1 MLRVGFIG
9 LGKMGK
15 LMAEHL
21 LRAGFPLT
29 VHNRSRRVVD
39 ELAEAGA
46 TPAVNPAEVAAQ
58 SDAILT
64 CLPDV
69 PAVEEVFLGRSGIF
83 EACRDGHLLIDHS
96 TVGPD
101 TSRTL
106 YERAQA
112 ANADFLDAPVS
123 GGPAGAQAASLTIMA
138 GGDTAAFQLALPL
151 FETLGKNIH
160 HVGPSGSGTII
171 KLANQLLVAIYTL
184 AAAEAVT
191 LTAKAGAD
199 PQTALE
205 VLGTSFGSSAMLNR
219 HGPLFL
225 ERRFDPGTPVELIL
239 KDLRLIGTLAEESG
253 VRLLMGNLAR
263 NLFGEASMMGLGDR
277 DMSVLIQPL
286 ERLAGMEL
294 GGR

>member
-1 MLRVGFIG
+1 MVR
-9 LGKMGK
+9 
-15 LMAEHL
+15 
-21 LRAGFPLT
+21 
-29 VHNRSRRVVD
+29 
-39 ELAEAGA
+39 LA
-46 TPAVNPAEVAAQ
+46 NSPAEVAEL
-58 SDAILT
+58 SDVIFT
-64 CLPDV
+64 SLPGPKEV
-69 PAVEEVFLGRSGIF
+69 EAVALGSQGVLEGI
-83 EACRDGHLLIDHS
+83 RPGSIYVDLSSSRPSLIRQMEPTFRQKGIHI
-96 TVGPD
+96 
-101 TSRTL
+101 
-106 YERAQA
+106 
-112 ANADFLDAPVS
+112 LDAPVS

-151 FETLGKNIH
+151 FETLAKNIH
-160 HVGPSGSGTII
+160 HVGPSGSGTIS
-171 KLANQLLVAIYTL
+171 KLANQLLVAIHTV
-184 AAAEAVT
+184 AAAEAMT
-191 LTAKAGAD
+191 LTAKAGAN
-199 PQTALE
+199 PRTALE